1 MKYAVTRL
9 DLGRTRPGVGWVVY
23 DDKNMAFL
31 EMTPR
36 DLKYLIRDNEVKGLK
51 INENQEIVVD
61 TDYISDLACKSGV
74 GNYRL
79 ISGKLGMIPEGFEI
93 YILVGLFKTPTG
105 LVYEVITPFC
115 QRFGMSE
122 NHMRILLND
131 DDVVLGGVTLEHGVI
146 KEDPDVQHYLLDW
159 PGDDSQTTLAS
170 CKRSVSYE
178 QWQEI
183 LKGSDDCFPLTDDK
197 FIALLDNKK
206 SNGDLPESA
215 ESSISE
221 TIDFSGMK
229 ILETEEDLN
238 EFLGLAKEE
247 QVTEEVVA
255 EKEEQVTEEPENQ
268 EEQVTEEQQV
278 TGEVVAENQ
287 DQQPAEETKVTKT
300 SKKRSHKAK
309 A

>member
-206 SNGDLPESA
+206 NNGDLPESA
-215 ESSISE
+215 ESSVSE

-247 QVTEEVVA
+247 QVTEEQQVTK
-255 EKEEQVTEEPENQ
+255 KEEQVTEE
-268 EEQVTEEQQV
+268 
-278 TGEVVAENQ
+278 VVAENQ
-287 DQQPAEETKVTKT
+287 NQQPAEETKVTKT